1 MSSLDLQKAIV
12 SMLDGVLSCPVYDDV
27 PDDAQYPYVAVDAD
41 LVSNSRA
48 LGQYRETVM
57 VYLSIWSDYAGRKEV
72 KQIADT
78 IRTTTENTR
87 PAMDAGVCENLRFER
102 VTTSKDVDGTTYT
115 GRVTLRA
122 IIRP

>member
-12 SMLDGVLSCPVYDDV
+12 TLLDGVLSCPVYDDV
-27 PDDAQYPYVAVDAD
+27 PDDAQYPYVVVDAD

-48 LGQYRETVM
+48 LDQYRETVM

-78 IRTTTENTR
+78 IRTATENTR
-87 PAMDAGVCENLRFER
+87 PAMDSGVCENLRFER